1 MKIALC
7 FLTTADYHFN
17 IKMLKQQIKKSV
29 LHDIDLY
36 IYVDNNNKNHYT
48 KCGNTIYFHYSYFR
62 HIFNW
67 NVEYYNDGSAIAFKS
82 GMEFL
87 PLLDMYNNHK
97 NEYDMYMF
105 WEDDLSYFGKE
116 NIFDSIDFNCDAI
129 FQDKR
134 LLVSDDNW
142 FWWYKAEHKIDESI
156 IKILYH
162 GLLNIYALKGNIID
176 SLFEF
181 IKNGNY
187 VEHEML
193 ISAFVLNNNYNV
205 NYINNYIKCWLK
217 YEDSAPITNEYD
229 LIHPVKQIRKYNKI
243 KYLHNKK

>member
-1 MKIALC
+1 
-7 FLTTADYHFN
+7 
-17 IKMLKQQIKKSV
+17 
-29 LHDIDLY
+29 
-36 IYVDNNNKNHYT
+36 
-48 KCGNTIYFHYSYFR
+48 
-62 HIFNW
+62 
-67 NVEYYNDGSAIAFKS
+67 
-82 GMEFL
+82 MEFL

-97 NEYDMYMF
+97 NEYDMYLF

-142 FWWYKAEHKIDESI
+142 FWWYKADHKIDENI
-156 IKILYH
+156 IKNLYH
-162 GLLNIYALKGNIID
+162 GLLNIYGLNHNVID
-176 SLFEF
+176 NLFEF

-193 ISAFVLNNNYNV
+193 ISAFVLNNNYKV

-217 YEDSAPITNEYD
+217 YDDSAPITNEYD
-229 LIHPVKQIRKYNKI
+229 LIHPIKQIRKYNKI
-243 KYLHNKK
+243 KRLHKL